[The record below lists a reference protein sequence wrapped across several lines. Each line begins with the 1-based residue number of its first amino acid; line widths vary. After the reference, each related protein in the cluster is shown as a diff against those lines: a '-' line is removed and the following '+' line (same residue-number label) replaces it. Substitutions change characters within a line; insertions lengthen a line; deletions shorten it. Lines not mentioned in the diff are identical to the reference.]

1 MSTKSLEKKKQQV
14 SEILEKVQRAKGI
27 VLVDYRGLNVREDT
41 ELRRELRKEQVEYK
55 VLKNRLVLRAL
66 NEAGY
71 NGMDEVLKEPT
82 AVAFSYEDATAAAR
96 IITDSSKKLNK
107 LTIKAG
113 IVEGKIMDS
122 DGIAQVAAI
131 PPYNVLIG
139 QLLGMLTHPMRSLA
153 VVLSEV
159 AKKKEEQ

>member
-1 MSTKSLEKKKQQV
+1 MSAKSLEKKKQQV
-14 SEILEKVQRAKGI
+14 SEILEKVQRAKSI
-27 VLVDYRGLNVREDT
+27 VLVDYRGLNVKEDT

-55 VLKNRLVLRAL
+55 VLKNSLVLRAL

-71 NGMDEVLKEPT
+71 TGLEDALKEPT
-82 AVAFSYEDATAAAR
+82 AVAFSYDDATSAAR
-96 IITDSSKKLNK
+96 IISENSKKLNK
-107 LTIKAG
+107 LSIKAG
-113 IVEGKIMDS
+113 IVEGQIMDAK
-122 DGIAQVAAI
+122 GIASVASI

-159 AKKKEEQ
+159 AKKKEAQ